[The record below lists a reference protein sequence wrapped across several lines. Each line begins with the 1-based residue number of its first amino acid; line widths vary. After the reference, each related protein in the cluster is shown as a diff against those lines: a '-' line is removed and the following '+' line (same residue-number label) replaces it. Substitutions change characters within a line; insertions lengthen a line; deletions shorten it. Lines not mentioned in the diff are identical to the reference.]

1 MVADWSTGGSDIFT
15 RIHQQHIVYMY
26 SKFYLLRLYFVSLI
40 ISNTQNAFFF
50 FSFILILNCSLNC
63 IFSSRKWNFDFHSQD
78 NSFAAVDEIKLK
90 LGWAYCCT
98 ALVMGTDIF
107 NVFQIIVGGSS
118 FRLITFHSDSHLGP
132 VSYDYPIIY
141 VQYVFVLLSIFISRY
156 YGNTA

>member
-1 MVADWSTGGSDIFT
+1 M
-15 RIHQQHIVYMY
+15 
-26 SKFYLLRLYFVSLI
+26 L
-40 ISNTQNAFFF
+40 FFF
-50 FSFILILNCSLNC
+50 FFYFNFKL
-63 IFSSRKWNFDFHSQD
+63 FFVFFPSRKWNFDFHSQD